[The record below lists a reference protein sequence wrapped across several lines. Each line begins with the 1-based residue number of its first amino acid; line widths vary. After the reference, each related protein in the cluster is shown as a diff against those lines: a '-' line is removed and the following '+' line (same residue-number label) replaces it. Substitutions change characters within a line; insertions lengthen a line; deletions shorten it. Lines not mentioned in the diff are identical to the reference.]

1 MIEENEK
8 PIEAKP
14 EPAPQ
19 SLSKDIG
26 KMVDAFN
33 LSKTATGYTEGNS
46 DVQGNIVSGSGAQP
60 IPTLSRF
67 IKIAEK
73 EVIKEMQQMIIDKA
87 GALIEIELDKIRGL
101 LG

>member
-1 MIEENEK
+1 MTEENETPK
-8 PIEAKP
+8 EAQP
-14 EPAPQ
+14 EPVQQ

-26 KMVDAFN
+26 KIVEAFN

-46 DVQGNIVSGSGAQP
+46 EVPGNIVSGSGAIP
-60 IPTLSRF
+60 NPTLSRF

-73 EVIKEMQQMIIDKA
+73 QVIKENQQLTIDKA
-87 GALIEIELDKIRGL
+87 RGLIGIELDKIRGL